1 MPLSRASGPFAVRSF
16 ALFATVLVV
25 GSLLVA
31 ATPAAAQSSGGDG
44 STAGGAGADERRCFP
59 DGGHDLTIG
68 DGNPHINV
76 TVHTS
81 LFTNPAP
88 PSALGL
94 AAEGVAVDAEIIELR
109 TGVVFEGDPES
120 VSPTGVWDSFVIL
133 FDYSFSLPM
142 FSDAIDDSTYEP
154 SDGPVSGVDT
164 RDC

>member
-1 MPLSRASGPFAVRSF
+1 MPRSQASDPLSVRSF
-16 ALFATVLVV
+16 AIFAAVLVV

-31 ATPAAAQSSGGDG
+31 ATPVAAQSSGGDG
-44 STAGGAGADERRCFP
+44 SVAGGAETDERRCFP

-94 AAEGVAVDAEIIELR
+94 AAEGVAVGSEIIELR
-109 TGVVFEGDPES
+109 TGVVFEGDPET
-120 VSPTGVWDSFVIL
+120 VSASGVWDSFVIL
-133 FDYSFSLPM
+133 FDYRFSLPM
-142 FSDAIDDSTYEP
+142 FSDSIDDSTYEP

-164 RDC
+164 RGC

>member
-1 MPLSRASGPFAVRSF
+1 MPLSRTPDPFSVRSF
-16 ALFATVLVV
+16 ALFATFLVV

-31 ATPAAAQSSGGDG
+31 TAPVAAQSSGGDG
-44 STAGGAGADERRCFP
+44 STAGGTDTNERRCFP

-109 TGVVFEGDPES
+109 TGVGFEGDPES
-120 VSPTGVWDSFVIL
+120 VSPSCGLDSFGIL
-133 FDYSFSLPM
+133 FHYRFSLPM
-142 FSDAIDDSTYEP
+142 FSDSIDDSTYEP

>member
-1 MPLSRASGPFAVRSF
+1 MPLSRTPDPFSVRSF
-16 ALFATVLVV
+16 ALFATFLVV

-31 ATPAAAQSSGGDG
+31 TAPVAAQSSGGDG
-44 STAGGAGADERRCFP
+44 STAGGTDTNERRCFP

-94 AAEGVAVDAEIIELR
+94 AAEGVAVGSEIIELR
-109 TGVVFEGDPES
+109 TGVVFEGDPET
-120 VSPTGVWDSFVIL
+120 VSASGVWDSFVIL
-133 FDYSFSLPM
+133 FDYRFSLPM
-142 FSDAIDDSTYEP
+142 FSDSIDDSTYEP